1 MCTLGGDAKIRI
13 DILVDLSTGIIGS
26 FFMYRDTEDIES
38 QVCLPEVFMGALYWF
53 FYGTAFVIGILE
65 IISGQL
71 ETDVVRFM
79 GVSVKTFVLTLGTT
93 VGMKIILNDSLKA
106 WYLTNSCF
114 QMELQRD
121 IFTLGIS
128 HYTSYIIGILEII
141 SGQLETGV
149 VHFMGVSLKI
159 CVLTLGTTVGMKI
172 ILDNSLKAWHA
183 TDSCF

>member
-1 MCTLGGDAKIRI
+1 MQLRFFGGDIWDGLIATICGLSADIIEFLMCTLGGDTKIRI
-13 DILVDLSTGIIGS
+13 DILVGISTGIIGS

-93 VGMKIILNDSLKA
+93 VGI
-106 WYLTNSCF
+106 
-114 QMELQRD
+114 
-121 IFTLGIS
+121 
-128 HYTSYIIGILEII
+128 
-141 SGQLETGV
+141 
-149 VHFMGVSLKI
+149 HF
-159 CVLTLGTTVGMKI
+159 
-172 ILDNSLKAWHA
+172 
-183 TDSCF
+183 